1 MRSLKVS
8 VVIPAYN
15 EESHLRLCLE
25 AIAHQTAKPFEVIVV
40 DNNSTD
46 ATAAIAR
53 SFPFVTLLSEKRQG
67 VMYARDC
74 GFDAARGEIIGR
86 LDADS
91 IVAPN
96 WVETIQQVFQDES
109 IHAATG
115 TVRYREVCLSA
126 AFDAID
132 FRIRSFM
139 ARRAAPRGEQSMQ
152 GVNLAIRKSAWE
164 AVKALLCYQPHHHE
178 DLDLSAHLAQQKKY
192 KVIFEPRMVV
202 TNTARQAD
210 AKPKTFYHYAI
221 STPRTYR
228 LHGLA
233 SSRYMYAITWFV
245 IALYI
250 PIRIAYRAYNPVT
263 GKFSFKHLISPTITK
278 RVSPVAALPSLVE

>member
-1 MRSLKVS
+1 MKSFKVS

-25 AIAHQTAKPFEVIVV
+25 SVARQTVKPFEVIVV

-53 SFPFVTLLSEKRQG
+53 SFPFVRLISEKRQG

-91 IVAPN
+91 IVESN
-96 WVETIQQVFQDES
+96 WIEAIQKVFQDGS
-109 IHAATG
+109 VHAATG
-115 TVRYREVCLSA
+115 VVRYREVCLSG
-126 AFDAID
+126 AFNRID
-132 FRIRSFM
+132 FAIRTFM

-152 GVNLAIRKSAWE
+152 GVNLAIRKSTWE
-164 AVKALLCYQPHHHE
+164 AVKSQVCHERQHHE
-178 DLDLSAHLAQQKKY
+178 DLDLSAHLALQKY
-192 KVIFEPRMVV
+192 KAVFEPRMVV

-228 LHGLA
+228 MHGLK
-233 SSRYMYAITWFV
+233 SSRYMYAITWGV
-245 IALYI
+245 IALYV
-250 PIRIAYRAYNPVT
+250 PIRIAYRSYNPTT
-263 GKFSFKHLISPTITK
+263 GKFSLKHLISPAVTN
-278 RVSPVAALPSLVE
+278 RVSPVAPLPGLVE

>member
-1 MRSLKVS
+1 MKRLNVS
-8 VVIPAYN
+8 IVIPAYN

-25 AIAHQTAKPFEVIVV
+25 SVAKQTVQPFEVIVV

-53 SFPFVTLLSEKRQG
+53 LFPFVRLISESRQG

-91 IVAPN
+91 IVEPN
-96 WVETIQQVFQDES
+96 WVETIHKVFQDKS
-109 IHAATG
+109 VDAATG
-115 TVRYREVCLSA
+115 TVRYREVCLSSV
-126 AFDAID
+126 FNAID

-139 ARRAAPRGEQSMQ
+139 ARRCAPLGEQSMQ

-164 AVKALLCYQPHHHE
+164 AVKSDVCHERRHHE
-178 DLDLSAHLAQQKKY
+178 DLDLSAHLAIAKY
-192 KVIFEPRMVV
+192 KAIFEPRMIV

-210 AKPKTFYHYAI
+210 AHPKTFFEYAI
-221 STPRTYR
+221 SNPRTYR
-228 LHGLA
+228 IHGLK
-233 SSRYMYAITWFV
+233 SSCYMYPITWCV
-245 IALYI
+245 IALYV
-250 PIRIAYRAYNPVT
+250 PIRIAYRSYNPTT
-263 GKFSFKHLISPTITK
+263 GKFSLRHLISPVVVN
-278 RVSPVAALPSLVE
+278 RVSPVARSASLVE